1 VLDLTVSQPSIMT
14 DIPRLRAG
22 GVGGQFWSVYVPVSM
37 QGDAAVTATLEQIDI
52 VHRMVARY
60 PGTFELALTASDVE
74 RAFKAGHIASMIGM
88 EGGHSINES
97 LATLRQMHA
106 LGARYMTLTHS
117 KNTRWADSATDKV
130 DHHGLTKFGE
140 AVVHEMNRLG
150 MLVDLSHVSPE
161 TMAAVLRVTKAPV
174 IYSHSSAR
182 ALCDHPRNV
191 PDDILK
197 LVAANGGVVMANFYP
212 GFVAPDAAPRAIEQ
226 FAQANKLQDEH
237 PNDPAAVKAALE
249 EWQKSHPMP
258 KATLSMVA
266 DHIDHLRQVAGVDHV
281 GIGSDFDGID
291 VTPVGLEDVST
302 YPKLTAELL
311 RRGWP
316 DDDIRK
322 LLGLN
327 VLRVMRQA
335 EAVAKSLGKETPSV
349 ATIQTLDG
357 VK

>member
-1 VLDLTVSQPSIMT
+1 
-14 DIPRLRAG
+14 
-22 GVGGQFWSVYVPVSM
+22 
-37 QGDAAVTATLEQIDI
+37 
-52 VHRMVARY
+52 
-60 PGTFELALTASDVE
+60 
-74 RAFKAGHIASMIGM
+74 
-88 EGGHSINES
+88 
-97 LATLRQMHA
+97 
-106 LGARYMTLTHS
+106 
-117 KNTRWADSATDKV
+117 
-130 DHHGLTKFGE
+130 
-140 AVVHEMNRLG
+140 
-150 MLVDLSHVSPE
+150 
-161 TMAAVLRVTKAPV
+161 
-174 IYSHSSAR
+174 
-182 ALCDHPRNV
+182 
-191 PDDILK
+191 
-197 LVAANGGVVMANFYP
+197 
-212 GFVAPDAAPRAIEQ
+212 
-226 FAQANKLQDEH
+226 
-237 PNDPAAVKAALE
+237 
-249 EWQKSHPMP
+249 MP

-335 EAVAKSLGKETPSV
+335 EAVARSLEKETPSV